1 MDSVTESPDELAEL
15 ALRVVR
21 GNPSIEELAAL
32 RMAVAG
38 WAENGH
44 ERSTAAEPDDA
55 APALRRTGELAR
67 RGGWFDPDPSLRR
80 AF

>member
-1 MDSVTESPDELAEL
+1 MDSVTESPEDL

-32 RMAVAG
+32 RMAVAE
-38 WAENGH
+38 WAENSH
-44 ERSTAAEPDDA
+44 ERSTAADPRDA
-55 APALRRTGELAR
+55 DPALRPAGELAR
-67 RGGWFDPDPSLRR
+67 LGGWFDPDPSLRR